1 MDHAFEERPQAE
13 SDGHEDVGGFEP
25 VHVGEEVLR
34 QLHIVVVVE
43 PVAAEG
49 AEDHGE
55 HEEDGEGIPAFGGN
69 AATEH
74 HIHRSAAEKGEVLK
88 IVLDE
93 QL

>member
-43 PVAAEG
+43 SVAAEG

-55 HEEDGEGIPAFGGN
+55 HEEDGKGIPAFGGD
-69 AATEH
+69 AETEH
-74 HIHRSAAEKGEVLK
+74 HVHRSATDEGEVFK

>member
-1 MDHAFEERPQAE
+1 MDHTLEERSHTE
-13 SDGHEDVGGFEP
+13 SYGHKDVGGFEP

-55 HEEDGEGIPAFGGN
+55 HEEDGEGIPTFGGD
-69 AATEH
+69 AETEH
-74 HIHRSAAEKGEVLK
+74 HVYCSTT
-88 IVLDE
+88 
-93 QL
+93 